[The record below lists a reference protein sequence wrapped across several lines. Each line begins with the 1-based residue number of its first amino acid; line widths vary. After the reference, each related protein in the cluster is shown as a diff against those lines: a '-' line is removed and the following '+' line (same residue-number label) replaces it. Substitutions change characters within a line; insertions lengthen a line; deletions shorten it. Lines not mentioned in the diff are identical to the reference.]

1 VHDDDEEFLSEED
14 ESQVGE
20 YTEEEQ
26 ADSLKALPTLDYFEK
41 RYGRSMQNDQ
51 KAVKVFRD
59 YESMEKLR
67 RLQNELVYVKEQRV
81 GERTCQF
88 IIGRKRAAKHGSY
101 SHWAQ
106 LMLLW
111 IAQKGR

>member
-1 VHDDDEEFLSEED
+1 MHDDEEESFNEE
-14 ESQVGE
+14 EQQQGGE
-20 YTEEEQ
+20 FTEEEQ
-26 ADSLKALPTLDYFEK
+26 ADSLKALPTIDYYEK

-59 YESMEKLR
+59 FESVERLR

-81 GERTCQF
+81 GERTCHC

-111 IAQKGR
+111 IVQKGR

>member
-1 VHDDDEEFLSEED
+1 MNDDNDDYLDEDATSERD
-14 ESQVGE
+14 SF
-20 YTEEEQ
+20 TEEEQ
-26 ADSLKALPTLDYFEK
+26 TASLQALPTIDYFEK
-41 RYGRSMQNDQ
+41 KYGRSMQNDQ

-59 YESMEKLR
+59 YESVEKLR

-81 GERTCQF
+81 GERTCHF
-88 IIGRKRAAKHGSY
+88 IIGPKRSAKHGGY